1 MNIKIE
7 FNCDNAAF
15 ADYDSE
21 VQRILIALALKLQ
34 AAHDASEEY
43 ECSVYDLNGENIGT
57 ATLTK

>member
-1 MNIKIE
+1 MKIKIE

-34 AAHDASEEY
+34 AAHDASEACEV
-43 ECSVYDLNGENIGT
+43 SVYDLNGNNIGT